1 MENASKA
8 LIMAAGVLIGIMI
21 LSLAVYLFATFGS
34 TSAELHKQKE
44 TDQLNQFNSQF
55 TSYEGKED
63 ITIYDV
69 ITVANL
75 ATENNKYYEF
85 DTRPTM
91 PIKDEASDNYIW
103 VGLSSRTYYNGWN
116 KQLAYGKEVSSN
128 TINQE
133 YNKVINNDLKQIGT
147 NQEYFANYGIDT
159 NYLFRY
165 TCKTY
170 ISSITG
176 RVYKVTFTQK

>member
-69 ITVANL
+69 ITVSNL
-75 ATENNKYYEF
+75 ATENNKYYELERL
-85 DTRPTM
+85 DSLPTTN
-91 PIKDEASDNYIW
+91 EVANNYIG
-103 VGLSSRTYYNGWN
+103 VLLDNER
-116 KQLAYGKEVSSN
+116 LDYGKSTANEI
-128 TINQE
+128 INKK
-133 YNKVINNDLKQIGT
+133 YNSKINDELKEINGT
-147 NQEYFANYGIDT
+147 QK
-159 NYLFRY
+159 YLKTY
-165 TCKTY
+165 TCKVD

-176 RVYKVTFTQK
+176 RVYKVTFTKK